1 MPEKATRDILA
12 GLLESQIT
20 GVLATENEHQPYANL
35 VAFSF
40 SDDLRR
46 IFFATPRNTSKYH
59 NLVENPLVSII
70 IDSRRNDPYDFS
82 GSIAITALGHS
93 RELDGDVKIEKL
105 RNHSERLPGL
115 SDFLKVS
122 SIALF
127 EIEVHRYIIANGL
140 DATSVFVP

>member
-1 MPEKATRDILA
+1 MLA
-12 GLLESQIT
+12 DLLGSQVT
-20 GVLATENEHQPYANL
+20 GVLATEKDHQPYANL

-46 IFFATPRNTSKYH
+46 IIFATPRNTAKYR
-59 NLVENPLVSII
+59 NLVENPLVSLI

-93 RELDGDVKIEKL
+93 RELAGDMKIETL

-115 SDFLKVS
+115 SDFLKLA
-122 SIALF
+122 SIAVF

-140 DATSVFVP
+140 DATSVFAP